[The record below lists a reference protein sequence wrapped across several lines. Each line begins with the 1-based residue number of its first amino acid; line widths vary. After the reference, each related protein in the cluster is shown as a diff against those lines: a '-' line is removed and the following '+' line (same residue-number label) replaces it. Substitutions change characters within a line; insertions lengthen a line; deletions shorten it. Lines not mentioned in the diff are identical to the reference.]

1 MAHHQLMTISGKSY
15 NVQLIEPHLIVDDIS
30 YRLVT
35 CVYGKQNKWGKN
47 DKWYALNIDVT
58 TNEFSVHIHSRIF
71 RFDLQV
77 FPSIR

>member
-35 CVYGKQNKWGKN
+35 CVYGNQNKWGEKM
-47 DKWYALNIDVT
+47 I
-58 TNEFSVHIHSRIF
+58 SGMH
-71 RFDLQV
+71 
-77 FPSIR
+77 